1 MRKFRVLILFVTALS
16 LFNCSKKTNNFNSD
30 FSLFKDYI
38 LNFSPGIISAS
49 DDIRVV
55 LNFDN
60 NDWAPNQELD
70 SDLFSVSPKIDGKVV
85 ALSSNT
91 VALIPKERLKQDT
104 EYQIS
109 FHLDELKEVEKELK
123 TFNFTARTIKQDFA
137 VSILDLQSYSK
148 DYQYVNCVLNSADNL
163 DIETAKKLITATQNN
178 KNLKIKFDA
187 DLSGTKEFKFVI
199 DSIQRFEDDSKIQIS
214 WDGKS
219 FDIDQKGIME
229 YDIHGKNNFK
239 IVSVEVQ
246 EENNQVLLINF
257 TDPLKKGQ
265 NFDGLVQVENAN
277 NLKFSTAGNL
287 LKVFFNETLKGE
299 LAVAVFQGIESED
312 GYKMKKDFS
321 QRVSFE
327 QIKPQVRFLKSG
339 TILPSSNNLKVN
351 FEAVNLKAV
360 DVKVY
365 RIYQNNVL
373 QFLQDNEINGNR
385 NLRKVSAP
393 VAKQTLQLKANNLT
407 NVSKWN
413 AYAVDLS
420 KLITPEQGAI
430 YRVELSFGKKYSLY
444 RCEANEEDEEQVED
458 EDNGEV
464 RAYDNYYYDYYY
476 DYDWYD
482 RDDPCTNSYYYN
494 NTIGTNVLASDIGI
508 IAKRS
513 ETEVISLQQTTL

>member
-246 EENNQVLLINF
+246 EETTKFCLSTLPIH
-257 TDPLKKGQ
+257 LKKDKILTVWYKLKMLIIL
-265 NFDGLVQVENAN
+265 NFLLLV
-277 NLKFSTAGNL
+277 
-287 LKVFFNETLKGE
+287 
-299 LAVAVFQGIESED
+299 
-312 GYKMKKDFS
+312 
-321 QRVSFE
+321 
-327 QIKPQVRFLKSG
+327 
-339 TILPSSNNLKVN
+339 
-351 FEAVNLKAV
+351 
-360 DVKVY
+360 
-365 RIYQNNVL
+365 IY
-373 QFLQDNEINGNR
+373 
-385 NLRKVSAP
+385 
-393 VAKQTLQLKANNLT
+393 
-407 NVSKWN
+407 
-413 AYAVDLS
+413 
-420 KLITPEQGAI
+420 
-430 YRVELSFGKKYSLY
+430 
-444 RCEANEEDEEQVED
+444 
-458 EDNGEV
+458 
-464 RAYDNYYYDYYY
+464 
-476 DYDWYD
+476 
-482 RDDPCTNSYYYN
+482 
-494 NTIGTNVLASDIGI
+494 
-508 IAKRS
+508 
-513 ETEVISLQQTTL
+513 